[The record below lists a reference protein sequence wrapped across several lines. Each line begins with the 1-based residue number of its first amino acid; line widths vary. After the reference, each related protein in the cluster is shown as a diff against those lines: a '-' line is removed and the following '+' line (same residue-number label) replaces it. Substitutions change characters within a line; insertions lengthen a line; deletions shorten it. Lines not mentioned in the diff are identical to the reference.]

1 MSHSTAKVPGNSGLS
16 QLLLPL
22 RTVSAITLV
31 SRILGLLRDISTAA
45 IFGMGNVMD
54 AFALAFRIPNLSRR
68 LLGEGA
74 LSAAFLPVFIDRRQ
88 HQGTQASWHLAS
100 AVLSLLTLLL
110 CGLVILGITLCGL
123 LYQLQAN
130 DPHLRFLLT
139 LTSLLLPF
147 MLFICLSAQIAA
159 MLNALGHFALPA
171 MSPVLINVGW
181 LITLWGIAPLIST
194 SLKTQCMVIS
204 CGIVLSASIQL
215 GLQTLF
221 LWKYGFRFQSPW
233 RADCQALTT
242 IFNSLAPMLLG
253 LSIVQINGFLDSLI
267 AWLLAQPEGQ
277 PLHFHVLGYAI
288 AYPMIPGSVSS
299 LYFAERVYQFPVGV
313 FGVAVGTVIYPLLS
327 RHASEKNTTAFV
339 EDLIAGLRL
348 VVIIGI
354 PASAGLVVLAKP
366 ISALLFQHGQ
376 FSGQDTIRAAFTL
389 QAYAVGISA
398 YCCMPVL
405 VRAFYATGN
414 HNTPVR
420 IGLAVVI
427 LNLFLNLLLVWPM
440 GEAGLALGTA
450 LTATLQAM
458 LLLLCLVR
466 SEKKAPWR
474 SLGDSA
480 IRAVFAT
487 AIMTVVIFLA
497 DWLCQSSTL
506 LHFRLLQVL
515 LPLTVGMGSYFLIGH
530 FLGFNEFFAPFF
542 QYRQHK
548 NRPDTR

>member
-16 QLLLPL
+16 RLLLPL
-22 RTVSAITLV
+22 RTVSTITLV
-31 SRILGLLRDISTAA
+31 SRVLGLLRDISTAA

-88 HQGTQASWHLAS
+88 HHGTEASWHLAS

-110 CGLVILGITLCGL
+110 CGLVILGLTLCGL
-123 LYQLQAN
+123 LYQLNVN
-130 DPHLRFLLT
+130 DPHLSFLVT

-147 MLFICLSAQIAA
+147 MIFICLSAQIAA

-171 MSPVLINVGW
+171 LSPVLINVGW
-181 LITLWGIAPLIST
+181 LITLWGIAPWIST
-194 SLKTQCMVIS
+194 SLKTQCMVMS
-204 CGIVLSASIQL
+204 CGIVFSAFIQL
-215 GLQTLF
+215 GFQTLF
-221 LWKYGFRFQSPW
+221 LWRYGFRFQSPW
-233 RADCQALTT
+233 RADRLALTT
-242 IFNSLAPMLLG
+242 IFNSLVPMLLG

-277 PLHFHVLGYAI
+277 PLQFHVLGYAI
-288 AYPMIPGSVSS
+288 AYPMLPGSVSC

-327 RHASEKNTTAFV
+327 RHASERNTTALV

-348 VVIIGI
+348 VLIIGI

-366 ISALLFQHGQ
+366 IAALLFQHGQ
-376 FSGQDTIRAAFTL
+376 FSVQDTIRAAFTL

-414 HNTPVR
+414 HSTPVQ
-420 IGLAVVI
+420 IGLAVVL
-427 LNLFLNLLLVWPM
+427 LNLVLNLLLVWPM

-450 LTATLQAM
+450 LTATLQAI
-458 LLLLCLVR
+458 LLGICLVR
-466 SEKKAPWR
+466 SKKNAPWK
-474 SLGDSA
+474 SLGNST
-480 IRAVFAT
+480 IRAIFAT
-487 AIMTVVIFLA
+487 VIMTVVIFLT
-497 DWLCQSSTL
+497 DWLCQSSAVL
-506 LHFRLLQVL
+506 QFRLIQVL
-515 LPLTVGMGSYFLIGH
+515 LPLTAGMGSYFLIGH
-530 FLGFNEFFAPFF
+530 FLGFNEVFAPFF

-548 NRPDTR
+548 TRPDTP